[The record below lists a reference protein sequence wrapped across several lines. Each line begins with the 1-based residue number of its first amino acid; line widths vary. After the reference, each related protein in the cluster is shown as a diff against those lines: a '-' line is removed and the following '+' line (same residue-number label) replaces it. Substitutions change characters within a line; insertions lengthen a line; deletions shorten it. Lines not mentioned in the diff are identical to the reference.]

1 MTAASSTATGSA
13 TDSREDVVDR
23 LQSRLDQLKLKV
35 FKINQISYGSL
46 QGLVDSGATHPLRLR
61 RLEEGDETYKRVS
74 VTLANGETTS
84 LQVTP
89 GGIMVTERVDVEP
102 ILPMGQLSNWSM
114 TLVAK
119 FAVRMVT

>member
-1 MTAASSTATGSA
+1 MQHTLY
-13 TDSREDVVDR
+13 DPDVLEKEMR
-23 LQSRLDQLKLKV
+23 PANV
-35 FKINQISYGSL
+35 F
-46 QGLVDSGATHPLRLR
+46 
-61 RLEEGDETYKRVS
+61 

-102 ILPMGQLSNWSM
+102 TSRWDNWSM

-119 FAVRMVT
+119 FAGRMVT